1 MALIL
6 PPIKAYSKTDICYLL
21 RDPEC
26 NLFNKT
32 AKDGSPVTPM
42 DLKCLK
48 DNLKKHLAVL
58 QIASE
63 DEYDSIRIFRPTQVD
78 SIFSLLL

>member
-26 NLFNKT
+26 NLHSRT
-32 AKDGSPVTPM
+32 GKDGEPVTPIKL
-42 DLKCLK
+42 DSLKK
-48 DNLKKHLAVL
+48 NLKKHLSML
-58 QIASE
+58 RINNE
-63 DEYDSIRIFRPTQVD
+63 KEYDSIRIFTPTQVD
-78 SIFSLLL
+78 IIFSLLL